1 MQNFLDNR
9 LHKWQCLNHNL
20 YLLYS
25 KQERIK
31 QKFLQVLCILISE
44 CVTKISGMKRL
55 MKTNSKIIIIYKP
68 YINYQQGKTKGT
80 VFRSDSNSRFGYK
93 SQ

>member
-1 MQNFLDNR
+1 
-9 LHKWQCLNHNL
+9 
-20 YLLYS
+20 
-25 KQERIK
+25 
-31 QKFLQVLCILISE
+31 
-44 CVTKISGMKRL
+44 MKRL